1 MRLSKSLIIAALAL
15 FAGGTAL
22 QAQNSTN
29 PPAGAPPARA
39 RGARANAQN
48 VDQLAAT
55 LKLDD
60 ATKAKVKSIL
70 DDQQKKVAALR
81 ADTTLAVADR
91 RTKTQAIR
99 AETTKQMKAV
109 LTAEQFDQWQKL
121 SQPRQRRAMP
131 PDGNPAATAPVAPP
145 ATAPQK

>member
-1 MRLSKSLIIAALAL
+1 MKLSKSLIIAALAI

-29 PPAGAPPARA
+29 PPAGAPPVRA
-39 RGARANAQN
+39 RGARAGAQN
-48 VDQLAAT
+48 VDQLATT

-60 ATKAKVKSIL
+60 ATKAKVKAIL

-81 ADTTLAVADR
+81 ADTTLAAADR

-99 AETTKQMKAV
+99 ADTTRQMKAV
-109 LTAEQFDQWQKL
+109 LTGEQFDQWQKT
-121 SQPRQRRAMP
+121 SQPRQRRA
-131 PDGNPAATAPVAPP
+131 APVAAAAAAP
-145 ATAPQK
+145 AAAPQK

>member
-1 MRLSKSLIIAALAL
+1 MRLSKSLILAALAL

-39 RGARANAQN
+39 RSVRSGQN
-48 VDQLAAT
+48 IDQLAAT

-60 ATKAKVKSIL
+60 ATKAKVKAIL
-70 DDQQKKVAALR
+70 DAQQKKVADMR
-81 ADTTLAVADR
+81 ADTTTSTADR

-99 AETTKQMKAV
+99 ADTTKQMKAV
-109 LTAEQFDQWQKL
+109 LTGEQFDQWQKI
-121 SQPRQRRAMP
+121 SQPRQRRAVP
-131 PDGNPAATAPVAPP
+131 PDGNPAAAAPVAPP
-145 ATAPQK
+145 AAAPQK

>member
-1 MRLSKSLIIAALAL
+1 MRLSKSLILAALAL

-39 RGARANAQN
+39 RSVRSGQN
-48 VDQLAAT
+48 IDQLAAT

-60 ATKAKVKSIL
+60 ATKAKVKAIL
-70 DDQQKKVAALR
+70 DAQQKKVADMR
-81 ADTTLAVADR
+81 ADTTTSTADR

-99 AETTKQMKAV
+99 ADTTKQMKAV
-109 LTAEQFDQWQKL
+109 LTGEQFDQWQKI
-121 SQPRQRRAMP
+121 SQPRQRRAVP
-131 PDGNPAATAPVAPP
+131 PDGNPAAAAPVAPP
-145 ATAPQK
+145 VADPQK

>member
-1 MRLSKSLIIAALAL
+1 MIIAALAI

-29 PPAGAPPARA
+29 PPAGAPAVRA

-48 VDQLAAT
+48 VDQLATT

-60 ATKAKVKSIL
+60 ATKAKVKTIL

-81 ADTTLAVADR
+81 ADTTLAAADR

-99 AETTKQMKAV
+99 AETTKQRKAV
-109 LTAEQFDQWQKL
+109 LTSEQFDQWQKT
-121 SQPRQRRAMP
+121 SQPRQRRAA
-131 PDGNPAATAPVAPP
+131 PAAPP
-145 ATAPQK
+145 AAAPQQ

>member
-1 MRLSKSLIIAALAL
+1 MKLSKSLIIAALAI

-29 PPAGAPPARA
+29 PPAGAPAVRA

-48 VDQLAAT
+48 VDQLATT

-60 ATKAKVKSIL
+60 ATKAKVKAIL
-70 DDQQKKVAALR
+70 DDQQKQVAALR
-81 ADTTLAVADR
+81 ADTTLAAADR

-109 LTAEQFDQWQKL
+109 LTSEQFDQWQKT
-121 SQPRQRRAMP
+121 SQPRQRRAAP
-131 PDGNPAATAPVAPP
+131 ATPPAA
-145 ATAPQK
+145 APQQ